1 MKILSPN
8 EREALMADL
17 RSFFE
22 EGLIDERLSDED
34 TSDDEHWDL
43 GHGWSGDM
51 PTSR

>member
-1 MKILSPN
+1 MRQLTPE
-8 EREALMADL
+8 EREALFADL

-22 EGLIDERLSDED
+22 QDTDEETFSED
-34 TSDDEHWDL
+34 DALDDDNSDL

>member
-1 MKILSPN
+1 MRQLTPQ
-8 EREALMADL
+8 EREALMADM

-22 EGLIDERLSDED
+22 EGPVDEAFSEDD